1 MSVAPDNASPSAK
14 SSFRF
19 MTSKSWTVILRLA
32 LLLVASGW
40 LLWKLA
46 EMWAGHPIL
55 LPAVCVA
62 LIALTGLYFAGRGKS
77 RPSWLTVLGWA
88 APCGALALVFFLTS
102 SAWHAVQYEKEA
114 LAHAAF
120 DRDVNNAQFALAK
133 RIHHYLDLL
142 EVAEPLFNR
151 TGRHT
156 DGASSAFITEL
167 LRTEYPAV
175 AALGVLEETAW
186 LRRDWLRG
194 DNDAASP
201 TSDGTGKPYRLRN
214 LPEAPQSCGDS
225 ADLPLQSRVAELMAL
240 AAAENSTVVSSK
252 LSMDCGSG
260 LQDYVLLIRHSDGPS
275 GSPSWHAALILPAQ
289 LLNSPWRN
297 GEPELDYAVAESPGS
312 DSDSLLYWA
321 GSAVSGETAWFR
333 RDIPLEVGGRIW
345 TLRFQSKDSFE
356 TAFDREAT
364 NGALSYGLVLGV
376 VAFGLVWSFTQRRKD
391 LKALPADCTV
401 SETEACAQAVLHHTT
416 DGILGVDERGL
427 VRSLNPAARNLFGY
441 REGETLQTDVR
452 ALLNF
457 PPAAGADQAEEAP
470 LALQRW
476 DWASGSE
483 LVARHR
489 DGSEFPVEVRVG
501 ESYSKSGRVYAII
514 VRDIRARKEE
524 QEQLQRLA
532 SFPDNN
538 PQPIV
543 ETDLSGK
550 VTYINPEAA
559 RRFPELRELK
569 AGHPMF
575 REFGSAAE
583 SFKKGRERPILQ
595 RFEVDAASYE
605 QHLCY
610 VPKGD
615 FIRIYIF
622 DITDRQQALEDPLTG
637 LPNRTLFLDRLGQA
651 SKSSKANSEYR
662 FAVLFLDMDNFKGI
676 NDNYGHIVA
685 DQLLKIVAR
694 RLDGCLRPR
703 DIVAR
708 LGGDEFT
715 ILLYN
720 VREPESAQIVAARI
734 QERLGEPFELACHR
748 FRTSVSIGIAMSTAR
763 HQSPSDLLS
772 YADAAMYR
780 AKTLGRARSVV
791 FDPSS
796 HKKALSRVTSAEIFP
811 L

>member
-1 MSVAPDNASPSAK
+1 MSVTPDNVSPSGE

-19 MTSKSWTVILRLA
+19 MTLRSWAVILRLA
-32 LLLVASGW
+32 LLLAASGW

-46 EMWAGHPIL
+46 EMWGGHPIL
-55 LPAVCVA
+55 LPVVSVA
-62 LIALTGLYFAGRGKS
+62 LIALTGLYFVGRGKS
-77 RPSWLTVLGWA
+77 RPSRLTVLGWA

-120 DRDVNNAQFALAK
+120 DRDVNNAQFALSN
-133 RIHHYLDLL
+133 RIHRYLDLL

-151 TGRHT
+151 TGPHT
-156 DGASSAFITEL
+156 DGASSAFIAEL

-186 LRRDWLRG
+186 LTG
-194 DNDAASP
+194 DDKAAAPAS
-201 TSDGTGKPYRLRN
+201 GGAGKRYRLRN
-214 LPEAPQSCGDS
+214 LPEAPQSCGDA
-225 ADLPLQSRVAELMAL
+225 ADLPLQSRVAELMAR
-240 AAAENSTVVSSK
+240 AAAENSTVVSGK
-252 LSMDCGSG
+252 LFMDCGSG
-260 LQDYVLLIRHSDGPS
+260 LQNYVLLIRRSAGPPA
-275 GSPSWHAALILPAQ
+275 SPGWHAALILPAQ

-297 GEPELDYAVAESPGS
+297 GEKELDYAVAENPGS

-321 GSAVSGETAWFR
+321 GSTVSGETAWFR
-333 RDIPLEVGGRIW
+333 RDVPLEVGGRIW

-356 TAFDREAT
+356 TAFDTEGT
-364 NGALSYGLVLGV
+364 NRAPWYGLVLGF
-376 VAFGLVWSFTQRRKD
+376 VAFGLVWTFRQRRKD
-391 LKALPADCTV
+391 LNALSGGCTA

-416 DGILGVDERGL
+416 DGILGVDEQGL
-427 VRSLNPAARNLFGY
+427 VRSLNPAARRLFGC
-441 REGETLQTDVR
+441 RDDETLQTDVR
-452 ALLNF
+452 TLLNF
-457 PPAAGADQAEEAP
+457 PPAAGADEAEEAP
-470 LALQRW
+470 PMFQRG
-476 DWASGSE
+476 DWANGSE
-483 LVARHR
+483 LVARYR
-489 DGSEFPVEVRVG
+489 DGSEFPVEVRVA
-501 ESYSKSGRVYAII
+501 ESYSKSGKVYAII
-514 VRDIRARKEE
+514 VRDIRARKKE

-575 REFGSAAE
+575 REFASAAE

-622 DITDRQQALEDPLTG
+622 DITDRRQALEDPLTG

-676 NDNYGHIVA
+676 NDNYGHLLA

-715 ILLYN
+715 ILLDN
-720 VREPESAQIVAARI
+720 VGDPESAQIVATRI

-748 FRTSVSIGIAMSTAR
+748 FRTTVSIGIAMSTAR

-780 AKTLGRARSVV
+780 AKALGRARSIV
-791 FDPSS
+791 FDPSL
-796 HKKALSRVTSAEIFP
+796 HKTALTRVTSAEISP
-811 L
+811 LEVNS